1 MTDEPGS
8 HGSQPEKDGE
18 KSPTLRIRLPVEYHL
33 RLHRLKLVTGQQM
46 AEAIR
51 HALDAY
57 LVAEEARL
65 FIPTLLDGAQSGV
78 AEP

>member
-8 HGSQPEKDGE
+8 HGSASEKEGNQ
-18 KSPTLRIRLPVEYHL
+18 SPTLRIRLPVEYHL

-46 AEAIR
+46 AEVVR

-65 FIPTLLDGAQSGV
+65 FIPPRVDGPPRGAIES
-78 AEP
+78 